1 LRGGHRNE
9 TITSEGVAVKI
20 SARWNVGCQKNKPH
34 KPPKPG
40 KFQCRKCGA
49 VKKKKN
55 KLCKPEKIAG

>member
-1 LRGGHRNE
+1 
-9 TITSEGVAVKI
+9 
-20 SARWNVGCQKNKPH
+20 VGCQKNKPH

-55 KLCKPEKIAG
+55 KLCKPEKIAAG